1 MPLTAEVP
9 PRDRAVLLAGPAG
22 PAPAPGAGFTRWI
35 RAWRRIGCTGTCRI
49 YCGTRIRRGLCGDAA
64 AAGYGDAG
72 FIPCLI
78 QPGMMRPGTAGL
90 RGRSVFRGR
99 SGQFWRLS
107 RDSWLPCVNGER
119 QRSWRMGPGRY
130 RARGPAARPCRG
142 EQAGPGTAR
151 QGIVDRQPRLAKVA
165 IHDRARGARGS
176 RCGPQGPGRGDGPA
190 PGRPD

>member
-1 MPLTAEVP
+1 AIWLLRGRDGSFLVSCERGILASVSGSRWWLMPLTAEVP

-90 RGRSVFRGR
+90 RGRSGFCGR
-99 SGQFWRLS
+99 SG
-107 RDSWLPCVNGER
+107 
-119 QRSWRMGPGRY
+119 
-130 RARGPAARPCRG
+130 
-142 EQAGPGTAR
+142 
-151 QGIVDRQPRLAKVA
+151 
-165 IHDRARGARGS
+165 
-176 RCGPQGPGRGDGPA
+176 
-190 PGRPD
+190 